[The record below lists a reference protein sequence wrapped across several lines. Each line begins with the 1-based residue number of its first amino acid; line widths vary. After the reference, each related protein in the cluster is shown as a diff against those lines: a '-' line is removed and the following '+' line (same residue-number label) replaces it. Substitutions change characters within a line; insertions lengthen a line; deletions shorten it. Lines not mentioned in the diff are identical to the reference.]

1 MSNFINLMDLVYP
14 VGSVYETFE
23 STSPAEMFGGT
34 WTQIETF
41 LYGSTSAG
49 STGGESTHTLTTSEM
64 PVHNHINGTRI
75 GWFNNGGAGISTT
88 WNQTT
93 ANLQVDGN
101 ASKITSNNTGGGQA
115 HNNLPPYTTCFIW
128 RRTA

>member
-1 MSNFINLMDLVYP
+1 MSNFVNLMDLIYP

-23 STSPAEMFGGT
+23 NTSPAEMFGGT
-34 WTQIETF
+34 WVQIETF

-49 STGGESTHTLTTSEM
+49 STGGESTHTLTISEM
-64 PVHNHINGTRI
+64 PVHHHTEGTRVAWYNYTSS
-75 GWFNNGGAGISTT
+75 GVSTS
-88 WNQTT
+88 WSSS
-93 ANLQVDGN
+93 ANLQIDGATVTTN
-101 ASKITSNNTGGGQA
+101 DTGGGQA

>member
-1 MSNFINLMDLVYP
+1 MSNFVNLMDLVYP

-23 STSPAEMFGGT
+23 DISPAEIFGGT
-34 WTQIETF
+34 WTQVNTF

-49 STGGESTHTLTTSEM
+49 STGGEATHTLTTSEM
-64 PVHNHINGTRI
+64 PSHNHVEGSRI
-75 GWFNNGGAGISTT
+75 AWYNDTGSGISTS
-88 WNQTT
+88 WSNS
-93 ANLQVDGN
+93 ANLRID
-101 ASKITSNNTGGGQA
+101 AATITTSNTGGGQA

>member
-1 MSNFINLMDLVYP
+1 MVLLLLV
-14 VGSVYETFE
+14 
-23 STSPAEMFGGT
+23 
-34 WTQIETF
+34 
-41 LYGSTSAG
+41 LR
-49 STGGESTHTLTTSEM
+49 GGESTHTLTTSEM

-75 GWFNNGGAGISTT
+75 GWFNSGGSGISTT